1 MECLDEPLTIRHSA
15 TVMNVGDV
23 DAESLGRPYQSALR
37 RAQAETTRAAVL
49 DAAAA
54 LFVREGYLRT
64 TMKAIA
70 AEAGTSVETVYAQGG
85 KAALLLA
92 CVDRALGGD
101 DEDVPLTDRAEFAAA
116 LARSSA
122 ADAIEAFVRAMAR
135 VATRAGGL
143 LVAFEDAASADAPT
157 AELWAAAERDRRTD
171 LHRLVQA
178 VAARGTLPRG
188 WSVDTA
194 TDALWLI
201 VTPRTAHTA
210 LQTLDWS
217 LDLLVECV
225 TLQIRA
231 LLLPA
236 ELDPSDDR
244 NPA

>member
-1 MECLDEPLTIRHSA
+1 
-15 TVMNVGDV
+15 MNAGD
-23 DAESLGRPYQSALR
+23 LGAGRRYQSALR
-37 RAQAETTRAAVL
+37 KAHAETTRAAVL
-49 DAAAA
+49 DAAGV

-101 DEDVPLTDRAEFAAA
+101 DEDVPLTDRADFAAA
-116 LARSSA
+116 LTQPSA

-135 VATRAGGL
+135 VAVRAGGL
-143 LVAFEDAASADAPT
+143 LVAFEDAASADVPT
-157 AELWAAAERDRRTD
+157 AELWAAAERDRRAD
-171 LHRLVQA
+171 LRRLVQA
-178 VAARGTLPRG
+178 VVAHGPLPRG

-210 LQTLDWS
+210 LQTLGWS
-217 LDLLVECV
+217 EDLLVECV
-225 TLQIRA
+225 TAQIRA
-231 LLLPA
+231 LLLP
-236 ELDPSDDR
+236 DGPGPSDDR